1 MWGPSLERMQRRRA
15 RGKETPGTRQAL
27 DNQPKIEKHL
37 EWIFTAFY
45 RLSEARQMAV
55 GMSAVFQP
63 ISIDAIDRYATR
75 AEVRTWSDFDYF
87 LTLIQAM
94 DRPWREHHNKPKKP
108 KGRR

>member
-1 MWGPSLERMQRRRA
+1 MQRRRA
-15 RGKETPGTRQAL
+15 QGKETPGTKQTL

-45 RLSEARQMAV
+45 RLSEQRQLAV

-63 ISIDAIDRYATR
+63 ITLDAIDRYAHR
-75 AEVRTWSDFDYF
+75 AGVHAWDAFDRF

-94 DRPWREHHNKPKKP
+94 DRPWREHHNKPKKQ
-108 KGRR
+108 KGSR